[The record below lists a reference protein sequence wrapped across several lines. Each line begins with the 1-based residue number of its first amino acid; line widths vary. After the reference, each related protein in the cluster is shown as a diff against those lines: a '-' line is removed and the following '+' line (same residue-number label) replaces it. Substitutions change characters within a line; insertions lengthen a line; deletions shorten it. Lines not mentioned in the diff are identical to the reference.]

1 MQLYEQEIN
10 FIADHVLRDIK
21 SRENIEEKQSIYL
34 DFLKHIAKTQYEY
47 ISTELIIM
55 SRGDK
60 EDFFRD
66 LEENGIYVHEPP
78 FVGNT
83 KMEMLVELYNIHP
96 DCPAAPAGD
105 FHRDCRRSPAPA
117 CRFSS
122 ALRRISNRS
131 SGNSGK

>member
-21 SRENIEEKQSIYL
+21 SKENIEEKQSIYL
-34 DFLKHIAKTQYEY
+34 DFLKHIAKTQYDY

-83 KMEMLVELYNIHP
+83 KMEMLVELYNIHLFLLLLLQYLWLLQ
-96 DCPAAPAGD
+96 CV
-105 FHRDCRRSPAPA
+105 
-117 CRFSS
+117 
-122 ALRRISNRS
+122 L
-131 SGNSGK
+131 